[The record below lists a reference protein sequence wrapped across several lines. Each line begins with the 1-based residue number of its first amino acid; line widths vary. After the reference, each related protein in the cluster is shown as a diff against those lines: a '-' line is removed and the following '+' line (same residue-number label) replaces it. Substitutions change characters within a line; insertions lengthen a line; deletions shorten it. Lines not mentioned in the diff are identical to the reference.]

1 MRLQL
6 EEMGI
11 PVLITGAAPM
21 DNFDAHLGRVG
32 EMTAWAAEGD
42 FEAVLV
48 NTATALSLHGAEIA
62 ADLQIPAIWTIHE
75 SFEPSVL
82 WADLDK
88 DIRARAEAALAR
100 RRWRSSRR
108 RRPAAYMSR
117 RSPRAGSMMLPY
129 GLDLEPI
136 DARRAGFDRD
146 AARREAGIPADAEV
160 ILCVGT
166 IEPRKAQIALAHAF
180 ELIAGGHPRARLVFV
195 GGRDNEET
203 RLLADHIDA
212 SPAGERM
219 ELLPITPD
227 VQRWYGIA
235 DVFVSAADIESLPRT
250 VLEAMAWE
258 TPVLAT
264 NVFGLPELIDDGET
278 GWLCEPRDVG
288 ALAEGMDRVLS
299 ASAEQRAAVG
309 KAGAPWSSAATPSTR
324 YGREVARLLE
334 RRRGRTASRPE
345 PCGGRLASA
354 AAGPRS

>member
-1 MRLQL
+1 
-6 EEMGI
+6 
-11 PVLITGAAPM
+11 
-21 DNFDAHLGRVG
+21 
-32 EMTAWAAEGD
+32 MTAWAAEGD
-42 FEAVLV
+42 FEAVLI
-48 NTATALSLHGAEIA
+48 NTATALTFHGAEIA
-62 ADLQIPAIWTIHE
+62 ADLQLPAVWTIHE

-88 DIRARAEAALAR
+88 QIRAKAEAALGDASTLIFEADATR
-100 RRWRSSRR
+100 RL
-108 RRPAAYMSR
+108 YE
-117 RSPRAGSMMLPY
+117 PRTGKGRCVTLPY
-129 GLDLEPI
+129 GLDLGPI

-146 AARREAGIPADAEV
+146 AARSEAGIPADAEV
-160 ILCVGT
+160 IL
-166 IEPRKAQIALAHAF
+166 RRDDRAAQGAGRSGRGLRSIASS
-180 ELIAGGHPRARLVFV
+180 HPRARLVFV

-203 RLLADHIDA
+203 RLLADRIYE

-235 DVFVSAADIESLPRT
+235 DVFVSASDIESLPRT

-299 ASAEQRAAVG
+299 ASDEQRAAVG
-309 KAGAPWSSAATPSTR
+309 KAARALVERRHSLAG
-324 YGREVARLLE
+324 YGREVAGLLE
-334 RRRGRTASRPE
+334 R
-345 PCGGRLASA
+345 
-354 AAGPRS
+354 AAGGPSPSPSRVAVD